1 MGNESHKSAS
11 RPEKTEKGNLARS
24 QIPFSYS
31 NGAEGGT
38 RTPTGFPTT
47 PSRWRCLTVRC
58 ACTSFPFRTDP
69 VQHTGR
75 HHKSFLLHLRVR
87 LHSQPDVG
95 VSRRLLYCERTFGMV
110 REVLFTPGLRSA
122 VASSHKLAL
131 PVHLG
136 ERLTGLKRWNDGGID
151 GGPEAVRSQVLY
163 PSELRARTL
172 GKSSYCKGNP
182 ASTALL
188 RNPLFTPEMGVVYA
202 GFAFDSVLSPVIPI
216 FLRYGPQ
223 LPDTVGPNL
232 LTRPYTFEGQ
242 LHPSWSSLHFNPGD
256 QGRAGID
263 PGFGSSLLPPGWAPP
278 TASRRTGRE
287 QLPAPEQGVEYSSP
301 LPPRRRI
308 RRLGSGRYG
317 GSERE
322 LFRMAEDRRRRF
334 PEATVRAPSTGPASI
349 PR

>member
-1 MGNESHKSAS
+1 M
-11 RPEKTEKGNLARS
+11 ARG
-24 QIPFSYS
+24 QIPFE
-31 NGAEGGT
+31 NCDGAEGGT

-163 PSELRARTL
+163 PTELRTRTR
-172 GKSSYCKGNP
+172 GKSPYCKGFP
-182 ASTALL
+182 AST
-188 RNPLFTPEMGVVYA
+188 
-202 GFAFDSVLSPVIPI
+202 LSTQHPFSP
-216 FLRYGPQ
+216 RK
-223 LPDTVGPNL
+223 
-232 LTRPYTFEGQ
+232 GQ
-242 LHPSWSSLHFNPGD
+242 LF
-256 QGRAGID
+256 A
-263 PGFGSSLLPPGWAPP
+263 
-278 TASRRTGRE
+278 
-287 QLPAPEQGVEYSSP
+287 
-301 LPPRRRI
+301 
-308 RRLGSGRYG
+308 LGLQS
-317 GSERE
+317 
-322 LFRMAEDRRRRF
+322 
-334 PEATVRAPSTGPASI
+334 VRASGEIPLVQLAPKGGQVKLPGALAPAF
-349 PR
+349 PLAFALPLER